1 MDINGD
7 FPPTQLFN
15 HQPPM
20 RSTKIS
26 VSVDFFAAACWSSL
40 CLLLCDQ
47 LAKFLPAMHVIF
59 SAWAKTKGRGY
70 LKIFFWMCADQID
83 SVIDLK
89 VLVRSF
95 NCESRACYVGNPRE
109 SFFSSLAKVKFD
121 FAKVSR
127 KFRGKFG
134 IIIIV
139 CKGLPPMP
147 PGVRQEKGTRE
158 CE

>member
-1 MDINGD
+1 
-7 FPPTQLFN
+7 
-15 HQPPM
+15 
-20 RSTKIS
+20 
-26 VSVDFFAAACWSSL
+26 
-40 CLLLCDQ
+40 
-47 LAKFLPAMHVIF
+47 
-59 SAWAKTKGRGY
+59 
-70 LKIFFWMCADQID
+70 MCADQID

-109 SFFSSLAKVKFD
+109 SFFFELAKVKFD

-127 KFRGKFG
+127 KFG